1 MSASPHPKR
10 LINASANIPSSGWS
24 ARQPETG
31 AVLRGLS
38 IKDTMRNVQKYR
50 AANKLPMDI
59 NFRRQ
64 VEIQICDTLSDEN
77 AGIYCTFLEDDD
89 SRNPPSLRRFR
100 STSTDLE
107 NFGKAVQSVLE
118 TASKDTPLHVSQE
131 EANKRAAICASC
143 SYNLPI
149 ANCWGCGVLG
159 SIYRGIVGYKATAS
173 DTQLR
178 SCDVC
183 GCDNKTQVHFT
194 KEVLQLA
201 ASKQELVSDEFPN
214 WCWKKDAL
222 QAKDYHKK

>member
-1 MSASPHPKR
+1 M
-10 LINASANIPSSGWS
+10 
-24 ARQPETG
+24 Q
-31 AVLRGLS
+31 
-38 IKDTMRNVQKYR
+38 NVRKYR
-50 AANKLPMDI
+50 EANNLPIDI

-64 VEIQICDTLSDEN
+64 VEIQICDTLSDED

-89 SRNPPSLRRFR
+89 SQNPPSLRRFQ
-100 STSTDLE
+100 STPTDLE

-118 TASKDTPLHVSQE
+118 TASKNKPLHVSQE

-143 SYNLPI
+143 SFNLPI
-149 ANCWGCGVLG
+149 ANCWGCGTLG

-173 DTQLR
+173 DTQLQ

-201 ASKQELVSDEFPN
+201 ASKQELVATEFPN
-214 WCWKKDAL
+214 WCWKKEAL
-222 QAKDYHKK
+222 KNV